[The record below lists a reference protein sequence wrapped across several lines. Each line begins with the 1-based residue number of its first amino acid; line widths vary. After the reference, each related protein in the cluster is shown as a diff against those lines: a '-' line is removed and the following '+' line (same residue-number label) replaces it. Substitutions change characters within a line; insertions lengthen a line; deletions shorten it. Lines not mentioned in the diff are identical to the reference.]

1 MWSKSMTM
9 KRSDL
14 LRQYNDHLILRNYR
28 PMTIKSYLRSIKNFF
43 DYSVT
48 NSNNFCDKSEYAK
61 AFLIDRFKKGC
72 SWSSV
77 NIDYSAIRILFIE
90 VLKQG
95 WDYEFIP
102 RPRGQL
108 SIPSI
113 LSGRQVESMI
123 NHLTN
128 IKHKTIV
135 TLLYSTGIR
144 LGELINLDVSH
155 LLMDRKQLRVVNG
168 KGGKDRIITIPI
180 TAVVIINNYLEKY
193 KPMQMLIE
201 GNPKGSRYSSSSVRK
216 IIKRTARE
224 VGIGTEISPHSLRHA
239 YATHHIEN
247 GTNLVSLQQQLGH
260 KDISTTIK
268 YVHLCKISQR
278 HINHPILKLNI
289 DLPNRT
295 I

>member
-1 MWSKSMTM
+1 M

-28 PMTIKSYLRSIKNFF
+28 PKTIISYLRSIKNFF
-43 DYSVT
+43 DYSAT
-48 NSNNFCDKSEYAK
+48 TSNIEWDKSEYVK
-61 AFLIDRFKKGC
+61 AFLLDRFKKGC

-90 VLKQG
+90 VLKQD
-95 WDYEFIP
+95 WDHEFVR

-108 SIPSI
+108 SMPAI

-135 TLLYSTGIR
+135 TLLYTTGIR
-144 LGELINLDVSH
+144 LSELINLDVSH
-155 LLMDRKQLRVVNG
+155 LLLDRKQLRIVNG
-168 KGGKDRIITIPI
+168 KGGKDRVISIPT
-180 TAVVIINNYLEKY
+180 TALIIINCYLESY
-193 KPMQMLIE
+193 KPNQILIE
-201 GNPKGSRYSSSSVRK
+201 GNPKGSRYSCSSVRK
-216 IIKRTARE
+216 IVKRTANK
-224 VGIGTEISPHSLRHA
+224 VGIQTRISPHSLRHA